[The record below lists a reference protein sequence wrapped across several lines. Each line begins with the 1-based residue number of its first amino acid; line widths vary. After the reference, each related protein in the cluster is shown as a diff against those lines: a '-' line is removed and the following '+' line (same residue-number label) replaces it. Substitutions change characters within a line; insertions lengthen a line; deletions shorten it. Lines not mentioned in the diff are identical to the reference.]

1 MSFRL
6 YEGAWVQ
13 VAGRD
18 APAQARKDRSNLA
31 AFNVAGHQY
40 DIDARPLVPADGA
53 PTLLS
58 LLNLQAVREQGL
70 NSGHGPDLDS

>member
-13 VAGRD
+13 VEGRE

-40 DIDARPLVPADGA
+40 DIDARPLVAADGA
-53 PTLLS
+53 PALLS
-58 LLNLQAVREQGL
+58 LLNLQAVREKGL